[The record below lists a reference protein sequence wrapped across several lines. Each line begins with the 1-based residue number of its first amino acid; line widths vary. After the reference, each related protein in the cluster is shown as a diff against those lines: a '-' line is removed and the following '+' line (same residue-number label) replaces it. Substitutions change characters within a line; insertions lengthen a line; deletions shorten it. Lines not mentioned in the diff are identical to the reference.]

1 MRLSHSWVSLDDDCP
16 RAGGPVGAPSPSLR
30 FADVSDEST
39 PRTPA
44 EVSAAM
50 HEKDRVA
57 HEFGMSIDDAAVGSS
72 SVSMTVAEWM
82 CNGLDVCHGGII
94 FTLADTAMA
103 HASNAGG
110 ERTLS
115 TTASIEWL
123 RAARVGDRLTA
134 NCVAID
140 QRGRNTIHDI
150 SVVDHDDNRIALVR
164 GQTLTL
170 GGPVAP

>member
-1 MRLSHSWVSLDDDCP
+1 MSD
-16 RAGGPVGAPSPSLR
+16 APDARP
-30 FADVSDEST
+30 
-39 PRTPA
+39 PA
-44 EVSAAM
+44 KVSAAM
-50 HEKDRVA
+50 HEQDRVA
-57 HEFGMSIDDAAVGSS
+57 HELGMTIDHAAVGSAV
-72 SVSMTVAEWM
+72 VSMVVTEAM
-82 CNGLDVCHGGII
+82 CNGLGVCHGGVI

-134 NCVAID
+134 TSSVVD
-140 QRGRNTIHDI
+140 RRGRNTIHDI
-150 SVVDHDDNRIALVR
+150 EVLDHSGTRIALVR

>member
-1 MRLSHSWVSLDDDCP
+1 
-16 RAGGPVGAPSPSLR
+16 
-30 FADVSDEST
+30 
-39 PRTPA
+39 
-44 EVSAAM
+44 M
-50 HEKDRVA
+50 HANDRVA
-57 HEFGMSIDDAAVGSS
+57 HKLDMTIDQVAVGSAV
-72 SVSMTVAEWM
+72 VSMTVVNSM

-110 ERTLS
+110 KRTLS

-123 RAARVGDRLTA
+123 RAAKMGDRLTA
-134 NCVAID
+134 TSSVVD

-150 SVVDHDDNRIALVR
+150 DVVDQSGNRIALVR

-170 GGPVAP
+170 GGAVAP

>member
-1 MRLSHSWVSLDDDCP
+1 
-16 RAGGPVGAPSPSLR
+16 
-30 FADVSDEST
+30 
-39 PRTPA
+39 
-44 EVSAAM
+44 M
-50 HEKDRVA
+50 HANDRVA
-57 HEFGMSIDDAAVGSS
+57 HQLDMSIDHAAVGSAA
-72 SVSMTVAEWM
+72 VSMTVSDTM

-123 RAARVGDRLTA
+123 RAAKVGDRLTA
-134 NCVAID
+134 TSAVVD

-150 SVVDHDDNRIALVR
+150 EVTDQHGARIALVR

-170 GGPVAP
+170 GGTVAP